1 MTSSFPPTLI
11 YWVIIIDQSR
21 PSVALSDRDPEL
33 VVAVGLQVRECLHHL
48 SDVLLRAG
56 HRRNPAQTIAGRQRS
71 PEQNLGWQPVNQSYC
86 SDLVLPCYQTRP
98 FWRCRHWDWRG
109 SLSPG
114 KPSWHCLPSQESRCS
129 NWITESHPPHYPLS
143 TAEEVR

>member
-48 SDVLLRAG
+48 SDVLVRAG
-56 HRRNPAQTIAGRQRS
+56 HRRNPAQTVAGRQRS
-71 PEQNLGWQPVNQSYC
+71 PEQNLGWQQINQLYY
-86 SDLVLPCYQTRP
+86 SDLVLPYYQTRP
-98 FWRCRHWDWRG
+98 FWRCRH
-109 SLSPG
+109 
-114 KPSWHCLPSQESRCS
+114 
-129 NWITESHPPHYPLS
+129 
-143 TAEEVR
+143 